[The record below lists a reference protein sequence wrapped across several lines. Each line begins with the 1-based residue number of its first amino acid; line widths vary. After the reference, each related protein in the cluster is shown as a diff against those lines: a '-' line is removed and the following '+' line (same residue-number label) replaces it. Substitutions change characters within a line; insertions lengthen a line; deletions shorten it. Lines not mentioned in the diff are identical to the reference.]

1 MFINTFRKGAG
12 KEYFREQ
19 LYTLLYYTWN
29 KETIDKNSSR

>member
-19 LYTLLYYTWN
+19 LYILLYLKQEN
-29 KETIDKNSSR
+29 DR